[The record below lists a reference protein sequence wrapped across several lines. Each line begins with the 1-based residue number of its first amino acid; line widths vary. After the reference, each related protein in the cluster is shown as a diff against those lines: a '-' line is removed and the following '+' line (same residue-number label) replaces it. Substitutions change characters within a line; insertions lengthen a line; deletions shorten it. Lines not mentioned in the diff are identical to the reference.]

1 MAEGPSTS
9 TVFPSTWVV
18 LGAGGHARVVTDVIQ
33 RLGGAVAAVAGSP
46 VGPPWPV
53 PVLAGDEAAVTYAA
67 QHRIPVALGVGDN
80 RVRERLLALCAE
92 AGIALPPIVAA
103 TATLAPDATLGA
115 GTVVLEHA
123 HVGPSSR
130 LGSGVVVNTAAVVE
144 HDCVVG
150 DGVHLAPA
158 CALLGASR
166 VGYRSLVGSG
176 ARVLPGVGVGA
187 GCVVGAGAVV
197 REDVADGT
205 TVAGVPATVV
215 GR

>member
-1 MAEGPSTS
+1 M
-9 TVFPSTWVV
+9 
-18 LGAGGHARVVTDVIQ
+18 
-33 RLGGAVAAVAGSP
+33 
-46 VGPPWPV
+46 
-53 PVLAGDEAAVTYAA
+53 
-67 QHRIPVALGVGDN
+67 
-80 RVRERLLALCAE
+80 
-92 AGIALPPIVAA
+92 
-103 TATLAPDATLGA
+103 
-115 GTVVLEHA
+115 
-123 HVGPSSR
+123 GPSSR